1 MAPGYVVWLNLNR
14 KSLCLRDSVVKRYA
28 LTQPQRR
35 RGTEAIISAVPDS
48 HNSAKSQKNIKK
60 YHGLAWY
67 IAKNRTGAILLNAI
81 FLKVLSMS
89 QFQIQ
94 EN

>member
-1 MAPGYVVWLNLNR
+1 MWL
-14 KSLCLRDSVVKRYA
+14 KSVICNPIK
-28 LTQPQRR
+28 PQRR
-35 RGTEAIISAVPDS
+35 RGAETRIAAEPDP

>member
-35 RGTEAIISAVPDS
+35 RGAEAIISAVPDS
-48 HNSAKSQKNIKK
+48 HNSAKN
-60 YHGLAWY
+60 
-67 IAKNRTGAILLNAI
+67 N
-81 FLKVLSMS
+81 
-89 QFQIQ
+89 
-94 EN
+94 